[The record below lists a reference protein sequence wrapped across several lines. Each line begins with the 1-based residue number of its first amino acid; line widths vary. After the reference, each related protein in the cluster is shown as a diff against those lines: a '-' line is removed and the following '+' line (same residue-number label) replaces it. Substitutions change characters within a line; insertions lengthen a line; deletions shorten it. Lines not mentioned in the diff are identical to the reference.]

1 VEPAFAGM
9 TRPKDTA
16 MRYSLLL
23 HNIEPGEGDIPP
35 ETMAAFQAAY
45 TRYARSL
52 AEAGVLVSAD
62 VLQPSAVTT
71 SVRMQDGRL
80 QVQDGP
86 FADTKEQLAGAFV
99 IDVPDLDA
107 ALAWAEQCP
116 GVQYGVIEI
125 RPSAIVFRDGAW
137 QPPA

>member
-1 VEPAFAGM
+1 
-9 TRPKDTA
+9 

-23 HNIEPGEGDIPP
+23 HNVEPADGEIPP
-35 ETMAAFQAAY
+35 EAIASFQAAY
-45 TRYARSL
+45 TKYAKSL
-52 AEAGVLVSAD
+52 ADAGVLVSAD
-62 VLQPSAVTT
+62 VLQSSATATT
-71 SVRMQDGRL
+71 IRMEGGRL
-80 QVQDGP
+80 RVQDGP
-86 FADTKEQLAGAFV
+86 FAETKEQLAGNFV

-116 GVQYGVIEI
+116 GVQYGIIEI